1 MTLTGRGSLSG
12 HILILGDSR
21 YRDIVLAELSETE
34 LTERK
39 TVVVVSEGEE
49 ARENEAGGMTIR
61 FVRGNPED
69 PQTLKSVSAAAA
81 TAILALS
88 SGGASGDERVAR
100 IARALI
106 ACTRKAAILPSNS
119 PAAITVVTETEEWQ
133 RRIGSEG
140 GSLVQPVCYK
150 TLLARIVALASRQ
163 RNLSTLLRELFTF
176 RGNDLYIVPAGDLA
190 GMSYAGALRAFE
202 TACVAGIMR
211 EGKVTL
217 NPEMATALRQGDS
230 LVLIAEDSRSIVR
243 NPAILPAPDGACIA
257 EPGAPPAEGESILFL
272 GWNDLCPAIAD
283 ALERSAEGNL
293 RVTVFARDPPETS
306 ESPGTGHAG
315 PRATHVTLVPER
327 FDLDDPAAL
336 SRIPWQYFENIII
349 PGDGSGDDRAA
360 IALYHRVRAEL
371 LASGFENN
379 LTTVLFAP
387 LSGETGGDGGRF
399 VSAEIVFRIV
409 ARFLLNPEIRA
420 VIRALTAEEG
430 SRILLMSAE
439 NYVKPGTKA
448 DFYTILEAARRRN
461 ETAIGYASAEGAKIV
476 LNPPKA
482 KAMRF
487 YHLDRIVVLSGQKRT
502 R

>member
-1 MTLTGRGSLSG
+1 MTRTGRENLSG

-39 TVVVVSEGEE
+39 TVVAVSEGEAE
-49 ARENEAGGMTIR
+49 GQSAVGGMTIR
-61 FVRGNPED
+61 LVRGDPED
-69 PQTLKSVSAAAA
+69 PQTLESVSAADAG
-81 TAILALS
+81 AILALS
-88 SGGASGDERVAR
+88 AGGASGDERVAR

-106 ACTRKAAILPSNS
+106 AYTRKAAILPSGS
-119 PAAITVVTETEEWQ
+119 PTPITVVTETEEWQ

-140 GSLVQPVCYK
+140 GSLVQPVCYT

-176 RGNDLYIVPAGDLA
+176 RGSDLYIIPAGDLA
-190 GMSYAGALRAFE
+190 GMSYAGSLRAFK
-202 TACVAGIMR
+202 TACVAGIMS

-217 NPEMATALRQGDS
+217 NPDMATVLRKGDS

-243 NPAILPAPDGACIA
+243 NPAILPAPDGTCIA
-257 EPGAPPAEGESILFL
+257 EPDASTAEDESILFL
-272 GWNDLCPAIAD
+272 GWNALCPAIAD
-283 ALERSAEGNL
+283 ALERSTDGNL
-293 RVTVFARDPPETS
+293 RVTIFATHPPEM
-306 ESPGTGHAG
+306 
-315 PRATHVTLVPER
+315 PER
-327 FDLDDPAAL
+327 SGVELIAERVDLDDPAAL
-336 SRIPWQYFENIII
+336 ARIPWQYFENIII

-360 IALYHRVRAEL
+360 IALYQRVRAEL

-399 VSAEIVFRIV
+399 VSAEIVFRII

-420 VIRALTAEEG
+420 VIRALTAENG
-430 SRILLMSAE
+430 AKIRLKPAE
-439 NYVKPGTKA
+439 NYVKPGAEA

-461 ETAIGYASAEGAKIV
+461 ETAIGYAFAEDGTIA

-487 YHLDRIVVLSGQKRT
+487 YHLDRIVVLSGQKSAH
-502 R
+502 

>member
-12 HILILGDSR
+12 HILILGESR

-39 TVVVVSEGEE
+39 MVVVVSDGEE
-49 ARENEAGGMTIR
+49 ERQTEAGGMTIR

-69 PQTLKSVSAAAA
+69 PQTLESVSAAAA

-100 IARALI
+100 ITHALI
-106 ACTRKAAILPSNS
+106 AATRKSTILPASA
-119 PAAITVVTETEEWQ
+119 PTAITVITETEEWQ

-217 NPEMATALRQGDS
+217 NPDMATILRQDDF
-230 LVLIAEDSRSIVR
+230 LVLIAENSRSIVR
-243 NPAILPAPDGACIA
+243 NPAILPAPDGTCIA

-272 GWNDLCPAIAD
+272 GWNGLCPAIAD
-283 ALERSAEGNL
+283 ALERSADGNL
-293 RVTVFARDPPETS
+293 SVTVFAHDPPE
-306 ESPGTGHAG
+306 
-315 PRATHVTLVPER
+315 VPER
-327 FDLDDPAAL
+327 PGTPITERVNLDDDAAL
-336 SRIPWQYFENIII
+336 ARIPWQYFENIII

-360 IALYHRVRAEL
+360 IALYHRVHAEL

-399 VSAEIVFRIV
+399 VSAEIVFRII

-430 SRILLMSAE
+430 ASILLKPAE
-439 NYVKPGTKA
+439 NYVKPGIEA

-461 ETAIGYASAEGAKIV
+461 ETAIGYAFAEGAKIA
-476 LNPPKA
+476 LNPPKT